1 MARRALA
8 TLLTDF
14 GTRDPYVAAMK
25 GVILSR
31 CPHANLVDITHEIPP
46 QDVLAASFVLAEA
59 ARYFPPQTLHVV
71 VVDPGVGT
79 DRDILAARYAGQLFL
94 FPDNGVITQVD
105 VSMATEEIVIVRDTQ
120 YLPAGRPSMTFHGRD
135 VFAPV
140 AGHILNG
147 LDIRLLGPRPETYK
161 LLDIPAA
168 QADDD
173 SVRGEII
180 YVDGFG
186 NLISNIAADLV
197 GDRFEGLDRV
207 TVTCAG
213 RPVGPVRGTY
223 GFVERGSVLAVINSM
238 SLLEVAVNGG
248 RADETLGLGVGAD
261 VRVSDRQARKNGG
274 AS

>member
-1 MARRALA
+1 MAKRALA

-25 GVILSR
+25 GVILGG

-79 DRDILAARYAGQLFL
+79 DRRILAARYAGQQFL

-105 VSMATEEIVIVRDTQ
+105 VSMDMEEIVVVRNTQ

-147 LDIRLLGPRPETYK
+147 LHIRHLGPRPETYK
-161 LLDIPAA
+161 LLDLAA
-168 QADDD
+168 AEADDERL
-173 SVRGEII
+173 RGEII
-180 YVDGFG
+180 YVDRFG
-186 NLISNIAADLV
+186 NLISNISADLIREQFADV
-197 GDRFEGLDRV
+197 DRA
-207 TVTCAG
+207 TVTCGG
-213 RPVGPVRGTY
+213 RSIGPICGTY
-223 GFVERGSVLAVINSM
+223 GFVERGSVVALINSM
-238 SLLEVAVNGG
+238 SLLEVAVNAG
-248 RADETLGLGVGAD
+248 RADETLGLGVGAE
-261 VRVSDRQARKNGG
+261 VQVAPPRARKDGG